1 MGFKVMV
8 YCRNTNSIRS
18 FAQDRAV
25 ICGRG
30 RGNHCRCPK
39 ELLNRPKYVHIMLT
53 FTWHL
58 LSLSLSLLELQF
70 YDSDDVRCTIG
81 LSCHTSS
88 RLSVPHQTATI
99 FWGSKLVIISVY
111 FQVVLL

>member
-8 YCRNTNSIRS
+8 YCRNTISIRS

-39 ELLNRPKYVHIMLT
+39 ELLNRPKYVHIMLY
-53 FTWHL
+53 L
-58 LSLSLSLLELQF
+58 YVAPPLSLSLS
-70 YDSDDVRCTIG
+70 VG
-81 LSCHTSS
+81 TSI
-88 RLSVPHQTATI
+88 L
-99 FWGSKLVIISVY
+99 
-111 FQVVLL
+111 